1 MAGSDATTPG
11 RAHGQTR
18 TDTTVVHGG
27 REDLRELGVHA
38 PPLDRSTTYPIRSLA
53 EGTADLELLGEGGA
67 APQHTP
73 VYARLY
79 NPTVARWERGIA
91 ALEHADA
98 AVAFASGMAAI
109 TATLLAAGALG
120 RHVVALRPLYGG
132 TDHLLA
138 SGLLGTRTT
147 WATPDTVAAS
157 IEDDTALVIVETPG
171 NPTLTLVDIPAIVA
185 QAGAVPV
192 LVDNTF
198 ATPILQRPLELGATW
213 ALHSATKALGGHGD
227 VIAGVVATDEAHAR
241 ALRQVR
247 VATGALLDPQA
258 AALLHRSLQT
268 LALRV
273 RAAQANAIELARRL
287 ALHPGVER
295 VCHPSLPGCDPD
307 GIVATQMDGP
317 GSMLTFEVAGGYDA
331 AGRVLEAVRLLTPAV
346 SLGSADSLIEHPAG
360 LTHRVVDPEAL
371 AATGITPGLLRV
383 SVGIEDVEDLWA
395 DLDQAIAAATGRR
408 IRDAVAGTEVA
419 RCPGG
424 ADDGHAP
431 ATGRAEATVHVEPTD
446 DAQVPADG
454 LAPVGSRG

>member
-1 MAGSDATTPG
+1 MADSDVTTH
-11 RAHGQTR
+11 AHGPTR
-18 TDTTVVHGG
+18 IDTTVVHGG
-27 REDLRELGVHA
+27 RDDLRELGVHA

-53 EGTADLELLGEGGA
+53 EGTADLEALGEGAA
-67 APQHTP
+67 APRHTP

-109 TATLLAAGALG
+109 TATLLAAGAVG

-147 WATPDTVAAS
+147 WATPDTVAEA
-157 IEDDTALVIVETPG
+157 IEEDTALVIVETPG

-185 QAGAVPV
+185 QAGEVPV

-198 ATPILQRPLELGATW
+198 ATPVLQRPLDLGATW

-227 VIAGVVATDEAHAR
+227 VIAGVVATDEVHAR

-258 AALLHRSLQT
+258 GALLHRSLQT

-273 RAAQANAIELARRL
+273 RAAQANATELARRL
-287 ALHPGVER
+287 TQHPGIER
-295 VCHPSLPGCDPD
+295 VCHPSLSGCDPD
-307 GIVATQMDGP
+307 GIVARQMDGP
-317 GSMLTFEVAGGYDA
+317 GSMLTFEVVGGEDA
-331 AGRVLEAVRLLTPAV
+331 AARVLAAVRLLTPAV
-346 SLGSADSLIEHPAG
+346 SLGSTDSLIEHPAG
-360 LTHRVVDPEAL
+360 LTHRFVDPDAL
-371 AATGITPGLLRV
+371 ASTGITAGLLRV

-395 DLDQAIAAATGRR
+395 DLGQAIAAASQVVDQAATHGVDPQGV
-408 IRDAVAGTEVA
+408 DALL
-419 RCPGG
+419 P
-424 ADDGHAP
+424 
-431 ATGRAEATVHVEPTD
+431 
-446 DAQVPADG
+446 
-454 LAPVGSRG
+454 LGSRG